1 MKSGNLKRLHRRLFL
16 IPRNKIIRHLIS
28 LSFVLLGVNLPVFSC
43 SPSARFASTKANDR
57 FPTTGSEESGEVF
70 SGEASYYGPKFHGRK
85 TANGEIFDM
94 YKKSAAHRT
103 LPFNT
108 ILEVTNLDNQKR
120 VIVRVND
127 RGPFV
132 KGRILDLSYEA
143 AREIDMISS
152 GVARVSVRILK
163 TGTQ

>member
-1 MKSGNLKRLHRRLFL
+1 M
-16 IPRNKIIRHLIS
+16 
-28 LSFVLLGVNLPVFSC
+28 
-43 SPSARFASTKANDR
+43 
-57 FPTTGSEESGEVF
+57 
-70 SGEASYYGPKFHGRK
+70 GEASYYAAKFHGRK

-94 YKKSAAHRT
+94 YSKSAAHKT

-108 ILEVTNLDNQKR
+108 ILEVTNLDNQKS

-132 KGRILDLSYEA
+132 KGRILDLSYAA

-152 GVARVSVRILK
+152 GVARVSIKIIK
-163 TGTQ
+163 TSDQ